1 MKSMCISLACLFLG
15 TVAFCENAENP
26 LMGKNVVYLG
36 GEMNKAPAEWIGKN
50 VSDILPKSMIQK
62 VVILRSMS
70 SAPLALHAAAVGRL
84 WTVPVKT
91 IAVGNP
97 QLDGRAWFNAVV
109 VLKSGDYVR
118 VTFWNEHGRFVT
130 PKGIGFFN
138 QKEIYVQPKDP
149 GDKQ

>member
-1 MKSMCISLACLFLG
+1 MRSMCISLICLFLASA
-15 TVAFCENAENP
+15 AFCENAENP

-36 GEMNKAPAEWIGKN
+36 GEMSKAPGEWIGKN
-50 VSDILPKSMIQK
+50 VSDILPKSTIHK

-70 SAPLALHAAAVGRL
+70 SAPFSLHEDAVGRL

-97 QLDGRAWFNAVV
+97 QPDGRAWFDAVV
-109 VLKSGDYVR
+109 VLKSGDYAR
-118 VTFWNEHGRFVT
+118 VTLWNDHGRFVT

-138 QKEIYVQPKDP
+138 QKEIYVQPKEI
-149 GDKQ
+149 KRRK